1 MPPPLFPYAAVRFPT
16 VPPSSA
22 YRGRARSAFPLRPC
36 SAAPAGSGPSRPG
49 RGDSGGAE
57 CDSGPGPK
65 DPWLAPPGNTW
76 NTRTATPSFAPW
88 WRPEEA
94 ERAGQD
100 PRLVPPPPC
109 CDWLVFTALWLAWVG
124 WSGRAW
130 QQMILIY
137 EHKWLYCLGSF

>member
-1 MPPPLFPYAAVRFPT
+1 MQPSGSPRPPPPL
-16 VPPSSA
+16 S

-109 CDWLVFTALWLAWVG
+109 CDWLVFAALWLAWVG
-124 WSGRAW
+124 CVVAVLWRSGRAW

-137 EHKWLYCLGSF
+137 EYKALYCFV